1 MLTFSPS
8 HQRFWEVIYGLER
21 TSDRLKK
28 EIVNFDFN
36 IETARLGSL
45 LNRHVEN
52 KNCGGVGV
60 GCAEGYI

>member
-1 MLTFSPS
+1 M
-8 HQRFWEVIYGLER
+8 IYGLER
-21 TSDRLKK
+21 ISDRLKK

-36 IETARLGSL
+36 IEIVRLGFL
-45 LNRHVEN
+45 LNRYVEN